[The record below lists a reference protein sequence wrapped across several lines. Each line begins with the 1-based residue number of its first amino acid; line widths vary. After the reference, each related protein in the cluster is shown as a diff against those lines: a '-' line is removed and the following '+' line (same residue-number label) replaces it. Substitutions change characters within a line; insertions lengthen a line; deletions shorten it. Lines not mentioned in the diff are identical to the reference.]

1 MYVDD
6 GNRLCLCVLAGG
18 PIADK
23 LQQALMPVADHAT
36 CSQPDWWGIAVRTTM
51 VCAGGDGI
59 VAGCNVSLFCVCE
72 QRGNYFQLCVFSKNK
87 LNYYLSCK
95 ACTTCF
101 GNTVLNYATKANL
114 NINAVS
120 LFKLRLVQ
128 RIRGGLFSSH
138 SCVIKLPRNNVTY
151 APIILGKT
159 MVLIV
164 ILTVVPCPSPSASTT

>member
-59 VAGCNVSLFCVCE
+59 VAGCNVSLYSVCALVE
-72 QRGNYFQLCVFSKNK
+72 RLFSIMCFQLF
-87 LNYYLSCK
+87 
-95 ACTTCF
+95 
-101 GNTVLNYATKANL
+101 
-114 NINAVS
+114 
-120 LFKLRLVQ
+120 LFC
-128 RIRGGLFSSH
+128 S
-138 SCVIKLPRNNVTY
+138 
-151 APIILGKT
+151 
-159 MVLIV
+159 
-164 ILTVVPCPSPSASTT
+164 